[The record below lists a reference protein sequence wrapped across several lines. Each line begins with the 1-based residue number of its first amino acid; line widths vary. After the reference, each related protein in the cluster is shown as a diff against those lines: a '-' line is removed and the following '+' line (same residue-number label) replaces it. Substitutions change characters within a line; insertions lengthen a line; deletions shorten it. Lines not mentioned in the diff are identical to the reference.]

1 MMSLEL
7 RKNGYPNDLGFEFYV
22 VNWDINA
29 KRAEMYNIFNN
40 SHVYRNAV
48 ELTKDYVEGRIKTRK
63 EFADQLGKVIQWQEW
78 SRVQYEVAVGDPFP
92 RSVEELQ
99 KIDCWMQAIANIDLI
114 ADMCI
119 RKYEENVKI

>member
-1 MMSLEL
+1 MSLEL
-7 RKNGYPNDLGFEFYV
+7 KKNGYPNDLGFEFYV
-22 VNWDINA
+22 VSWDINA

-78 SRVQYEVAVGDPFP
+78 SRVQYEIAVGDPFP
-92 RSVEELQ
+92 RSIEELQ

-119 RKYEENVKI
+119 QKYEENVKI